1 MHQWKCIQTLLQ
13 VKTVIDHLKA
23 IVQDTLTPRE
33 REVWQESVERAYEQ
47 AASLLAPDL
56 LEEGVGRKAGR
67 RVGGKD
73 HAAV

>member
-1 MHQWKCIQTLLQ
+1 MHRWEWIQTVLQ
-13 VKTVIDHLKA
+13 VKAVIDRLKA
-23 IVQDTLTPRE
+23 IEQDTLTPRE